1 MASALALDEEA
12 AVLTHDLELGV
23 AFTPPTSSARLGH
36 HAGRAGRLAVRP
48 QELPGLA
55 ERLVATRV
63 AVLHRPGER
72 IRRAV
77 LVQPPLLRHP
87 NHGKKPFF
95 SIVVL

>member
-1 MASALALDEEA
+1 MTSALALDEEA

-23 AFTPPTSSARLGH
+23 GL
-36 HAGRAGRLAVRP
+36 HAADKLRP
-48 QELPGLA
+48 SWAPRGPRRKLPGLA